1 MRSMPQRKKK
11 RKEMVSMGRRESGT
25 DVMPPEAQ
33 NGHETFIV
41 KDPVVSVNDIYS
53 TSTRQLLNA
62 LEPKVVRL

>member
-1 MRSMPQRKKK
+1 
-11 RKEMVSMGRRESGT
+11 MVSMGRRESGT

-41 KDPVVSVNDIYS
+41 KDPVVSVNNIYS